1 MPQQPRN
8 SGYKTWRDLVELIH
22 PEEEKKTRKQINL
35 LWQKRLKNTKLEELL
50 TTQPNPR
57 QTICALTYSS
67 ACKSYGNLDVCNDV
81 VESQF
86 SDIKIATI
94 YRQSIIQVQWLMAPL
109 IMVKWSSC
117 RDLLKILNKLTLAA
131 QQACNIAALT
141 VRKINSPSRLLARL
155 SKLRNSSYILSLL
168 KVYTIKFD
176 LKSWWYFGS
185 KLSSSLLDWIRSSAN
200 LS

>member
-1 MPQQPRN
+1 M
-8 SGYKTWRDLVELIH
+8 
-22 PEEEKKTRKQINL
+22 
-35 LWQKRLKNTKLEELL
+35 
-50 TTQPNPR
+50 
-57 QTICALTYSS
+57 
-67 ACKSYGNLDVCNDV
+67 CNDV

-141 VRKINSPSRLLARL
+141 VRKINSPSPVSLHDLVNSGIHL
-155 SKLRNSSYILSLL
+155 TFLVSLR
-168 KVYTIKFD
+168 YTP
-176 LKSWWYFGS
+176 
-185 KLSSSLLDWIRSSAN
+185 SSLTLNHGDTLDLNYQAASWTESDPQPTYLKHSFYLYN
-200 LS
+200 LYTVCIFL